1 MASVISLGL
10 HQPTGLQYATQE
22 HLLPSDPPST
32 SYDWHNHH
40 EVNGESVFD
49 EDELLVTPR
58 SVIWSRGGV
67 FRKCY
72 KFDLEKEEVS
82 QALLTSFPS
91 VGPLESKSTK
101 DGSKKGVSK
110 RSAAI
115 VVFLKTQAHVYFLS
129 GTSHVIHLPFE
140 VELAIAAPNGI
151 IIQRKLRVDN
161 LIAASLKFPKVP
173 PNSFVASSQPQPWS
187 ASSSQLSTFSIADFA
202 APKKMSLQF
211 NSTLKDLWDPPALK
225 DDAKWPR
232 LFSLSDPL
240 SELGLVAAQPSK
252 SELKGQRRGS
262 IKLATLDIS
271 EEILHISPRGA
282 FDQGSSD
289 QPFVLAL
296 TLNRE
301 TSVYTV
307 WKMAYISEDTLSQ
320 KRRVS
325 SDPSRRRSSFMPG
338 TATGATTPVMNNQAT
353 FRESFGV
360 APAAKGGAKQADG
373 AKEKTVDFVSALDT
387 EWNGSTVTRRKSRRV
402 SSMLARADLSANHE
416 RSAFTELATSQQHTS
431 NRRGESLGSQH
442 GRTSLGVYP
451 GVSGPSLNQPPQ
463 FGQSLNSLLEAPIDD
478 LLDELRAGG
487 DFEGFHNMGLDD
499 DEFDSLRQEVVLT
512 KVCSV
517 NAEHSNVRYSSQHMP
532 AKSQCKVFMLTA
544 PMSAADERLG
554 NSIVICILDSD
565 EQKLVVL
572 TLHRKIHTSV
582 NHESS
587 IRGKKREKDVNV
599 LSLAPVVR
607 AGDVLDACRLNDGQI
622 SRILV
627 LTKTPDGYGELSLQ
641 APWSSL
647 MKIPLPGKFTI
658 SNIRDL
664 GHDATPRARREGGFK
679 RVLSQG
685 PRALRGLRNSKPHG
699 HVDLVDDENKLH
711 QLQIRLEAQN
721 PHVRKVLSLCRAV
734 LPGQGGGESV
744 VVAWW
749 KVMQWLRLESIDAV
763 DAEWMA
769 LVITLFSLFL
779 SLSMDPRQGRNTVHK
794 RKKSRAHLRSSSG
807 VHSDTESWQEML
819 AQESTYGDP
828 LPSWANNPAWQWLA
842 EESNSGTTK
851 DNDLDPVLSSQSDL
865 QRHLRLAR
873 EFATSSFGESTVSSD
888 LPTSRN
894 KDPNERT
901 ANLVDLVIGLHLIRE
916 EEKLNTMTAD
926 SFSVGVAN
934 LAPVLGQIV
943 KWLRW
948 SNWSEYYSNEDASL
962 LDVVYDTG
970 KCCFLTR
977 ILCEC

>member
-10 HQPTGLQYATQE
+10 HQPTGLQYAIQE
-22 HLLPSDPPST
+22 HLLPADPSST
-32 SYDWHNHH
+32 SYDWHNQFDV
-40 EVNGESVFD
+40 EFDSILD

-72 KFDLEKEEVS
+72 KFDLEKEQVS

-91 VGPLESKSTK
+91 VGPLETRALKE
-101 DGSKKGVSK
+101 GSKNGPPK

-173 PNSFVASSQPQPWS
+173 PNSFVTSQPPPWS
-187 ASSSQLSTFSIADFA
+187 ASSSQLSNFSVADFE
-202 APKKMSLQF
+202 APKTMSLHF

-225 DDAKWPR
+225 EDAKWPR

-240 SELGLVAAQPSK
+240 SELGLLAAHPSK
-252 SELKGQRRGS
+252 SDMKRHRRGS
-262 IKLATLDIS
+262 IKLATLGIS

-282 FDQGSSD
+282 FDQGGEH
-289 QPFVLAL
+289 PLVLAL

-307 WKMAYISEDTLSQ
+307 WKMAYISEDTMSE
-320 KRRVS
+320 KRRVP
-325 SDPSRRRSSFMPG
+325 SDQGRRRSSFMPG

-353 FRESFGV
+353 FRDSFGGQNL
-360 APAAKGGAKQADG
+360 APGGKAGTKQAEG
-373 AKEKTVDFVSALDT
+373 GKEKTVDFVSALDT
-387 EWNGSTVTRRKSRRV
+387 EWNGSSTVTRRKSRRV

-416 RSAFTELATSQQHTS
+416 RSAFNELGGGQQHSS
-431 NRRGESLGSQH
+431 NRRGDSLGSQYGL
-442 GRTSLGVYP
+442 GRTSIGAYA
-451 GVSGPSLNQPPQ
+451 GASGPNLSQPPQ

-499 DEFDSLRQEVVLT
+499 DEFDSLRQEVILT

-517 NAEHSNVRYSSQHMP
+517 NAEHSNVRYSSQQIP

-544 PMSAADERLG
+544 PMSAADEQHG

-565 EQKLVVL
+565 EHKLVVL
-572 TLHRKIHTSV
+572 TLHRKIHASV

-587 IRGKKREKDVNV
+587 IHGKKREKDVNV
-599 LSLAPVVR
+599 LSLAPIVR
-607 AGDVLDACRLNDGQI
+607 ASDVLDACRLDDGQI

-641 APWSSL
+641 APWSIL
-647 MKIPLPGKFTI
+647 MKIPLPGKFAV

-664 GHDATPRARREGGFK
+664 GHDATPRRQREGGFK

-685 PRALRGLRNSKPHG
+685 PRALRGLRNAKPHG
-699 HVDLVDDENKLH
+699 NVDLVDDEGKLH
-711 QLQIRLEAQN
+711 QLQIRLEPQN
-721 PHVRKVLSLCRAV
+721 SHVRKALNVCRAV
-734 LPGQGGGESV
+734 LPGHGGGESV

-749 KVMQWLRLESIDAV
+749 KVMQWLRLESIETV
-763 DAEWMA
+763 DSEWSA

-779 SLSMDPRQGRNTVHK
+779 SLSMDGRQSRNNTHK
-794 RKKSRAHLRSSSG
+794 KKKSRGHLRSSSG
-807 VHSDTESWQEML
+807 AHSDTESWQEML
-819 AQESTYGDP
+819 THKNQAM
-828 LPSWANNPAWQWLA
+828 
-842 EESNSGTTK
+842 
-851 DNDLDPVLSSQSDL
+851 
-865 QRHLRLAR
+865 
-873 EFATSSFGESTVSSD
+873 
-888 LPTSRN
+888 
-894 KDPNERT
+894 
-901 ANLVDLVIGLHLIRE
+901 VIL
-916 EEKLNTMTAD
+916 
-926 SFSVGVAN
+926 F
-934 LAPVLGQIV
+934 Q
-943 KWLRW
+943 
-948 SNWSEYYSNEDASL
+948 
-962 LDVVYDTG
+962 TG
-970 KCCFLTR
+970 
-977 ILCEC
+977 